1 MKMFTAKPEWMN
13 GLLDHPIKFALT
25 AREKVNIL
33 EAEMRKQPQVEI
45 KIKHHFSYGIYGREM
60 FVPKGVILTGK
71 IHKTEQMSIILQGDL
86 SVLIDDKIVK
96 VKTGD
101 MWVAPAGTKRIMH
114 ANEDTRYVVI
124 HGTHERDLEKIE
136 ERFIAQNEQEYIEY
150 CGQMKLLGPLSI

>member
-1 MKMFTAKPEWMN
+1 MSFEPEPNMISYDYN
-13 GLLDHPIKFALT
+13 GHALT

-71 IHKTEQMSIILQGDL
+71 IHKTEQMSIILKGDM
-86 SVLIDDKIVK
+86 SVLIDDKMTR

-101 MWVAPAGTKRIMH
+101 TWVSPAGTKRIMR
-114 ANEDTRYVVI
+114 ANKDSRYIVI

-136 ERFIAQNEQEYIEY
+136 DFFIAQTEQEYLEY
-150 CGQMKLLGPLSI
+150 CGQMKLIGE